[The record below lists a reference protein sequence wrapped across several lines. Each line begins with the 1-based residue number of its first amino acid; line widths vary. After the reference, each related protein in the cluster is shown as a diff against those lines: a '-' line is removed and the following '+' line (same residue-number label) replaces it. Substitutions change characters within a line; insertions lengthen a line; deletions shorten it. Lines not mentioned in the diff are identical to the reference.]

1 MQDGNSTTDSN
12 KVGWLGF
19 KRNYGVGFISSEIV
33 MIVKLAPK
41 IVTTLMLI
49 TIFLFATDNQPY
61 F

>member
-1 MQDGNSTTDSN
+1 L
-12 KVGWLGF
+12 GWVF

>member
-1 MQDGNSTTDSN
+1 METLQLIVI
-12 KVGWLGF
+12 KLVGWVF